1 MTDHP
6 ARLAPTADLH
16 CELCGHLPH
25 PAKSRLTFANVAAI
39 LPIELAVHAVVLRSD
54 LPYLGKVVLLT
65 VLATVLV
72 VWVTEPSIMRLLQAW
87 LHAPQ
92 LLHRRRLESADKLWR
107 LRTRISDE
115 PGALQA
121 LAERLEALNAN
132 ILDLQVHPVAGG
144 ALDELTVATSDEV
157 NAEDLVDAATAAGGV
172 DTLVWPTTALAL
184 ADGQTKALNLSIRVA
199 ADPSELAWAV
209 AELLGAEIVTTSITT
224 PGPGPL
230 PLEEATMLKIPSP
243 WQGAFVFSRPGVPFT
258 PAESA
263 RAHRLAE
270 LAEQAHLS
278 TMRLRSTSS
287 PAVNITQN

>member
-6 ARLAPTADLH
+6 ARRPPTADLH
-16 CELCGHLPH
+16 CELCGRLPH
-25 PAKSRLTFANVAAI
+25 PAKSRLTFANVAAM

-72 VWVTEPSIMRLLQAW
+72 VWVAEPSIMRLLRGW

-92 LLHRRRLESADKLWR
+92 LLHRRRLESADRLWR

-121 LAERLEALNAN
+121 LAERLEALDVN
-132 ILDLQVHPVAGG
+132 ILDLQVHPCADG
-144 ALDELTVATSDEV
+144 ALDELVVATSDEV
-157 NAEDLVDAATAAGGV
+157 AAQDLLDAATAAGGV
-172 DTLVWPTTALAL
+172 DALVWPTTALAL
-184 ADGQTKALNLSIRVA
+184 ADGQTKALSLSIRVA

-209 AELLGAEIVTTSITT
+209 AELLGAEIVTSSLTA
-224 PGPGPL
+224 PGPDPL
-230 PLEEATMLKIPSP
+230 PLGAATMLKIPSP

-278 TMRLRSTSS
+278 DLHRRSTSS
-287 PAVNITQN
+287 AADISRS

>member
-1 MTDHP
+1 M
-6 ARLAPTADLH
+6 
-16 CELCGHLPH
+16 EL
-25 PAKSRLTFANVAAI
+25 V
-39 LPIELAVHAVVLRSD
+39 VHAVVLRSG
-54 LPYLGKVVLLT
+54 LPYVGKVVLLT

-72 VWVTEPSIMRLLQAW
+72 VWVTEPSIMRLLRGW

-92 LLHRRRLESADKLWR
+92 LLHRRRLESADRLWR
-107 LRTRISDE
+107 LRTRINDE

-121 LAERLEALNAN
+121 LAERLEALNVN
-132 ILDLQVHPVAGG
+132 ILDLQVHPSTDG
-144 ALDELTVATSDEV
+144 ALDELVIATSEEV
-157 NAEDLVDAATAAGGV
+157 NAQDLLDAATAAGGV

-199 ADPSELAWAV
+199 ADPSELPWAV
-209 AELLGAEIVTTSITT
+209 AELLGAEIVTTSLTA

-230 PLEEATMLKIPSP
+230 PAREATMLKIPSP

-278 TMRLRSTSS
+278 TMLLRSTSS
-287 PAVNITQN
+287 AEDNIKRT